1 MRAGRSWPLAA
12 ALVVVFAFAA
22 PAAAHDYGMGSS
34 WLTED
39 HPGWYWPSTSSQTD
53 NFEMVGSVE
62 RTVASSTYRNSD
74 LAFWGR
80 LAYAGHYEGFQIID
94 AGNPRKPKQLVD
106 FACPGSQH
114 DVSVWGGL
122 LFVSVETPRTSPA
135 CDSTAQPSGTPG
147 FEGIRIFDVSN
158 PRAPYLVTGVP
169 TDCGSHTHTLVP
181 DPRHGRVLL
190 YIASYT
196 SPTSDLAPSSY
207 GNECRRYEADGTPAQ
222 DKISVVEV
230 PLRDPASA
238 SVVSEPH
245 FPQKIYGGGRTGCHD
260 ITVFMELE
268 IAGAACMG
276 EGQIWDISDLENPR
290 TTGRVFNPNVE
301 FWHSA
306 TFSYDGRRVVFGDE
320 AGGGTGPACTST
332 DPATRGA
339 LWFYDVRDIGSLGEE
354 VVAPRSSW
362 KVPRIQEKLTPTQE
376 QHPNCTMHNF
386 NTLPTKHGDVLVSS
400 AYAAGTT
407 MVDFSDASHPR
418 EVGYLDPHG
427 ANTWS
432 AYWYNGYVFTN
443 DGGRG
448 VDILKVRDR
457 ATNGARTLPFSNPQT
472 QLFQIR

>member
-1 MRAGRSWPLAA
+1 MRAGRTWSLAA
-12 ALVVVFAFAA
+12 AVFVVLALAA
-22 PAAAHDYGMGSS
+22 PAAAHESQLGSS

-39 HPGWYWPSTSSQTD
+39 HPGWYWPSTSGQTR

-62 RTVASSTYRNSD
+62 RTRADSTYRNSD

-80 LAYAGHYEGFQIID
+80 LAYAGHYDGFQIID
-94 AGNPRKPKQLVD
+94 AGNPRKPKQVVD

-122 LFVSVETPRTSPA
+122 LFVSVETPRSSPA
-135 CDSTAQPSGTPG
+135 CNSTTQSPG

-190 YIASYT
+190 YVASYT
-196 SPTSDLAPSSY
+196 SPTSDLPVSEY
-207 GNECRRYEADGTPAQ
+207 GNECRRYEADGSPAQ
-222 DKISVVEV
+222 NKISVVEV
-230 PLRDPASA
+230 PLRDPGKA
-238 SVVSEPH
+238 SVVSEPR

-290 TTGRVFNPNVE
+290 TVGRVFNPNVE

-306 TFSYDGRRVVFGDE
+306 TFSYDGRRVIFGDE
-320 AGGGTGPACTST
+320 AGGGTGPACRTS
-332 DPATRGA
+332 DPMTRGA
-339 LWFYDVRDIGSLGEE
+339 LWFYDVEQIDSVEAEE
-354 VVAPRSSW
+354 VVTPRSSW
-362 KVPRIQEKLTPTQE
+362 KVPRIQEKLTPE
-376 QHPNCTMHNF
+376 QAQDPNCTMHNF

-407 MVDFSDASHPR
+407 MVDFSNASRPR

-457 ATNGARTLPFSNPQT
+457 AARGARKLPFSNPQT